1 MSRDTPDNQYII
13 TNTRPQVGDK
23 TVSQDFTVVTHY
35 CPAIHFDRVI
45 RPLNL
50 LYTLRGTHDGS
61 VFIVIQGNHDIHV
74 K

>member
-1 MSRDTPDNQYII
+1 MSKDAPDNPYII
-13 TNTRPQVGDK
+13 TNTRPRVGDK
-23 TVSQDFTVVTHY
+23 TVSQDLAVVTHY
-35 CPAIHFDRVI
+35 CPAIHFDGII

-50 LYTLRGTHDGS
+50 LYTLRGTHDCS

>member
-1 MSRDTPDNQYII
+1 MSKDAPDNPYII
-13 TNTRPQVGDK
+13 TNTMPQVGDK
-23 TVSQDFTVVTHY
+23 TASQDLAVVTHY